1 MSKNK
6 PIVVSSFLSQEMVER
21 KIYHIRDKK
30 VMLDKDLAELYQV
43 PTKVLVQSVK
53 RNPKRFPHDFMYQL
67 TNKEV
72 TNLRSQFVTSSWG
85 GRRYLPYVFTEQGIA
100 MLSSVLNSE
109 RAILV
114 NIHIIRIFVKLRELM
129 LTHKDLRIR
138 VDDLEKKYDQQFQVV
153 FKAIK
158 LLLDDKPK
166 GGLDQKRF

>member
-1 MSKNK
+1 
-6 PIVVSSFLSQEMVER
+6 
-21 KIYHIRDKK
+21 
-30 VMLDKDLAELYQV
+30 
-43 PTKVLVQSVK
+43 
-53 RNPKRFPHDFMYQL
+53 
-67 TNKEV
+67 
-72 TNLRSQFVTSSWG
+72 
-85 GRRYLPYVFTEQGIA
+85 

-114 NIHIIRIFVKLRELM
+114 NIHIMRIFVKLRELM